1 MAFLIDRG
9 IAAESEDEFD
19 AEADRYEELKSKL
32 LGGQTMKHEETEE
45 LLAAAKS
52 RGDQKTVDALAN
64 AAGDPA
70 ADVAEKKILRETDT
84 GKTPGRQL
92 LDALN
97 ALDNGEMSTSQVFM
111 SHPSSPRR
119 AVNFVVDSFD
129 EGVLAIKWN
138 ERGMQPLAVKD
149 FLEQLREAGVKKIS
163 EIARI
168 IDAAGDLEISEVGM
182 PNSMRNIC
190 LSMKKIADQTDY
202 KSKFGDL
209 LSEDG
214 KKEPTKAELL
224 DKLIKMCEPG
234 SGVRNA
240 LEEIKDKFALDESN
254 TYVQDDNDL
263 EAADDELWDAIDR
276 LVERKDLTADECE
289 WDAHANVL
297 ILTYKGIGWYE
308 GHAAS
313 ASGPAEPGGFAEEVE
328 DDVESDLTK
337 VHDEFLRSSGFD
349 FEFTRDSVKAA
360 IADAAE
366 LVRKDGEE
374 AISRKEN
381 RFGDWDYTAECV
393 VRIPCRLTYGSADV
407 LSEDDEIEEKEELL
421 PDCVVNEAVETLRRM
436 Y

>member
-9 IAAESEDEFD
+9 IAAESEEEFD
-19 AEADRYEELKSKL
+19 AEGDRYEDLKGKL
-32 LGGQTMKHEETEE
+32 LGGQTMKNEEMEE

-52 RGDQKTVDALAN
+52 RNDQKVIGVLKNVVD
-64 AAGDPA
+64 DPA
-70 ADVAEKKILRETDT
+70 AD
-84 GKTPGRQL
+84 
-92 LDALN
+92 
-97 ALDNGEMSTSQVFM
+97 
-111 SHPSSPRR
+111 
-119 AVNFVVDSFD
+119 AVTES
-129 EGVLAIKWN
+129 G
-138 ERGMQPLAVKD
+138 
-149 FLEQLREAGVKKIS
+149 
-163 EIARI
+163 
-168 IDAAGDLEISEVGM
+168 
-182 PNSMRNIC
+182 
-190 LSMKKIADQTDY
+190 
-202 KSKFGDL
+202 
-209 LSEDG
+209 
-214 KKEPTKAELL
+214 KEPTKAELL
-224 DKLIKMCEPG
+224 DKLIKMCKPG